1 MTEQSSAQQQMTL
14 VGRQAKGSWFGRFAF
29 GLVGLLLVTLKLMDF
44 GAAHGWN
51 FLSDFQRHISE
62 VHWDL
67 WRGVGIVILDS
78 FAAAA
83 VISIALTYIIV
94 TNTFNTTTIEA
105 SEEFTQAIA
114 DIQAKV
120 ATFGRQLAAN
130 RLADEKILKDLLDY
144 AATQQNATLRR
155 RLNDDDELFRR
166 LVKALSAA
174 VEDVNRSRPQD
185 EKGEAA

>member
-1 MTEQSSAQQQMTL
+1 MTEQSTAQQQMTL

-29 GLVGLLLVTLKLMDF
+29 GFVGLLLVTLKLVDF
-44 GAAHGWN
+44 GAEHGWE

-67 WRGVGIVILDS
+67 WRAVTITVLEG

-83 VISIALTYIIV
+83 VISIALTYIVV

-120 ATFGRQLAAN
+120 ATFGQQLAAN